1 MSARYGGGMKQTPV
15 FSGATVNRKLCE
27 ILGYSREELLRC
39 RFDEITHPDDLNSDL
54 PQATR
59 MLAGEISTYSI
70 EMRNLRKDRSVIWIH
85 LTVSLVRHP
94 SGEPAYFITF
104 IEDITERKRLEAQ
117 LHQEIAEHRR
127 LKEALA
133 QELEERRRVEAV
145 IRLLNDRL
153 MCKYQKSAQ
162 TCLANRLTSGCG
174 EGTSSC
180 LKRGMLETH
189 HRVKN
194 NLQVVTAMIDVQVM
208 EHSHEGIVPLEELRR
223 LGMHIRS
230 LAIVHDLLTQN
241 LRDEESDQRISIK
254 GMLARLI
261 PLLEQI
267 AQGCSIR
274 FELAELSVTSKQ
286 CAAIA
291 LLLNEL
297 ISNAVKHGS
306 GPLETTLAVEDGIAC
321 LQVCDRG
328 PGFPDNFDPIAAANT
343 GLQLVESIGRT
354 DLAGAVTY
362 ENRIDGGAKVNVT
375 FPLPVCE
382 KS

>member
-1 MSARYGGGMKQTPV
+1 MQNVPKNNTADLQAEQERAEQFRATFEQAAIGVAHISADFKWLR
-15 FSGATVNRKLCE
+15 VNRKLCE

-145 IRLLNDRL
+145 IRLLNDR
-153 MCKYQKSAQ
+153 
-162 TCLANRLTSGCG
+162 
-174 EGTSSC
+174 